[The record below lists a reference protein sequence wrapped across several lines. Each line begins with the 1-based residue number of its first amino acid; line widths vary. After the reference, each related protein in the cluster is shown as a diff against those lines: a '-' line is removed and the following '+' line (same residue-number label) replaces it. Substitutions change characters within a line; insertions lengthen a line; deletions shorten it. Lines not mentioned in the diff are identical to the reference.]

1 MIRTLLLGAILSFAL
16 YSCKTSSNT
25 SGKLDKINIEVAI
38 ADDACSFDTLKL
50 FSWKGVSMKEISK
63 TAFVNEENWKGF
75 RFELDS
81 QIPEGLYFVG
91 NSFQDMKTI
100 ILGNESTIKL
110 EGNCSAV
117 SKLSTSSKVIN
128 GFENNLKVITDN
140 NTNFIQLLQK
150 YQANLQNPAQVELVT
165 QELATLDTRKQNFL
179 DSVKK
184 AGDIT
189 SVRVA
194 SLNTYLSYQNNKS
207 PGQTEGQYIAEN
219 FFKYVDLQDSAYSTL
234 PYYFESIKNYS
245 NNLTKAG
252 LNAQQQQEYLDALAQ
267 NFTKEHPNHKPTML
281 GIAFGVMNANPQL
294 FVKYTKAYLKEY
306 EGLDANLDKFL
317 KEQIKTIQGP
327 LPIGEEAP
335 QFSEKTPDGKDL
347 ALKDFRGKV
356 VLIDFWASWCGPC
369 RKENPNVVRLY
380 NKYKDK
386 GFDILGVSLDKNKER
401 WLAAIEKDQLTWS
414 HVSDL
419 KGWNCAVAKQ
429 YGVRGIPFTVLVD
442 KEGKILGTRLRG
454 TALEQK
460 LASIFGE

>member
-1 MIRTLLLGAILSFAL
+1 MRSLLLGAVLLLAL

-25 SGKLDKINIEVAI
+25 SGKIEKIKIDVAI
-38 ADDACSFDTLKL
+38 SDDACSFDTLKL
-50 FSWKGVSMKEISK
+50 FTWQGVKMKELSK
-63 TAFVNEENWKGF
+63 TAFLKEENWTGF

-81 QIPEGLYFVG
+81 QIPEGLYFIG
-91 NSFQDMKTI
+91 NGFQDMKTV
-100 ILGNESTIKL
+100 ILGKE
-110 EGNCSAV
+110 
-117 SKLSTSSKVIN
+117 SKVDLKGSCGAVAKLTTESKAITS
-128 GFENNLKVITDN
+128 FENNLKIITDN
-140 NTNFIQLLQK
+140 NTGFIQLLQK
-150 YQANLQNPAQVELVT
+150 YQANVQNPDQVELVT
-165 QELATLDTRKQNFL
+165 QELAALDTKKQNFL

-184 AGDIT
+184 SGDIT
-189 SVRVA
+189 SIRVA
-194 SLNTYLSYQNNKS
+194 ALNTYLSYQNNKS

-219 FFKYVDLQDSAYSTL
+219 FFKYADLQDSAYATL
-234 PYYFESIKNYS
+234 PYYFESVKNYS

-252 LNAQQQQEYLDALAQ
+252 LNAQQQQEYLDALIAS
-267 NFTKEHPNHKPTML
+267 FTKEHPNHKPTLL
-281 GIAFGVMNANPQL
+281 GVSFGVMNANAQL
-294 FVKYTKAYLKEY
+294 FIKYTKEYLKEY
-306 EGLDANLDKFL
+306 GGGDANLDKFL
-317 KEQIKTIQGP
+317 KDQIKTIQGP

-335 QFSEKTPDGKDL
+335 QFSEKTPEGKDL

-454 TALEQK
+454 AALEQK